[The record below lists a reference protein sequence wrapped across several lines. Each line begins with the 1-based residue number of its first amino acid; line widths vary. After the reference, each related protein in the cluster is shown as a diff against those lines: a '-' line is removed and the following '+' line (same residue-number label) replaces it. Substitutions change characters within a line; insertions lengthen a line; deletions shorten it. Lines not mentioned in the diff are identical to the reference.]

1 MPNKQITRAIR
12 THNPAP
18 VQLNRSLV
26 REMMRDQNFIQR
38 ILEGKRRIP
47 IRKTLTTQQK
57 LSPPELVVYD

>member
-1 MPNKQITRAIR
+1 MPNKQITGAIR
-12 THNPAP
+12 TDNPAP

-47 IRKTLTTQQK
+47 ILKTLTAQQK
-57 LSPPELVVYD
+57 LRPPELVICD